1 MKTRLFVFAI
11 LSSLYLTAIAQPC
24 REVIAYYPGWQWYDR
39 NKLVDPASID
49 YSKYSIINFA
59 FFSPKAD
66 ASILGTD
73 PYSDEILLKGEI
85 NWSTTPPSYYPNT
98 SLIDLAHN
106 HGVKVLISL
115 GGWNDS
121 QHFPAIAADPAKRAL
136 FAHNCINLC
145 SFYNLDGI
153 DIDWE
158 YPGYAPNGGTPA
170 DEVNFTLLLQ
180 QVRDSLTAFETVA
193 GHPLLLTSCFSAS
206 TLNMQ
211 NIDWPQVL
219 PLLNSVNLMSY
230 DFFGSWD
237 AETNHNSPLYAPT
250 QGDQLFNL
258 DAAVQELINV
268 HNVPPDKINAGVA
281 FYGRSVKTNG
291 APALFG
297 SSLMQPD
304 NATFW
309 EDAGTPQYYNILN
322 KMNLFTAHF
331 DAQARVPYLLGTG
344 NLNTFVSYDNEQSIA
359 EKAAYIMNHALRGAI
374 IWELTGDYIESSPG
388 SGIVGATP
396 LADTLNAVFCGVT
409 SNYASAN
416 NTGKADFR
424 LCGSVITTQDE
435 SSGYDI
441 HIYSA
446 GGSMLLNQ
454 NLKGN
459 YTLPE
464 ASFSPGVYL
473 IRIQS
478 REKMFL
484 LKWVVVD

>member
-1 MKTRLFVFAI
+1 MTLRLLLFLLLSLRI
-11 LSSLYLTAIAQPC
+11 LFLSAQPC
-24 REVIAYYPGWQWYDR
+24 REIIAYYPGWQWYDR

-49 YSKYSIINFA
+49 YSQYSIINFA

-66 ASILGTD
+66 ASIQGTD

-98 SLIDLAHN
+98 SLVDRAHN
-106 HGVKVLISL
+106 QGVKVLLSL

-145 SFYNLDGI
+145 SYYNMDGI
-153 DIDWE
+153 DLDWE
-158 YPGYAPNGGTPA
+158 YPGYIPNGGTPA
-170 DEVNFTLLLQ
+170 DITNFTLLLR
-180 QVRDSLTAFETVA
+180 QVRDSLTAFEPVA

-206 TLNMQ
+206 TANMQ
-211 NIDWPQVL
+211 NIDWPEVL

-237 AETNHNSPLYAPT
+237 PETNHNAPLFAPA
-250 QGDQLFNL
+250 QGDPLFNL
-258 DAAVQELINV
+258 DAAVQELITI
-268 HNVPPDKINAGVA
+268 HNVPPDKINAGLA

-291 APALFG
+291 SPVLFG
-297 SSLMQPD
+297 ASLMQPD

-309 EDAGTPQYYNILN
+309 EDAGSPLYYNILN
-322 KMNLFTAHF
+322 KINLFTTHF
-331 DAQARVPYLLGTG
+331 DAQARVPYLLGSG
-344 NLNTFVSYDNEQSIA
+344 SLQTFVSYDDEQSIA
-359 EKAAYIMNHALRGAI
+359 EKAAYIVSNSLRGAI
-374 IWELTGDYIESSPG
+374 IWELTGDYLESAPG
-388 SGIVGATP
+388 SGIVSSTP
-396 LADTLNAVFCGVT
+396 LADTLNAVFCSVT
-409 SNYASAN
+409 SNHALAN

-424 LCGSVITTQDE
+424 LCGSVITTLNE
-435 SSGYDI
+435 SSGYEV

-454 NLKGN
+454 NVKGN
-459 YTLPE
+459 CNLPVT
-464 ASFSPGVYL
+464 SFPPGVYF
-473 IRIQS
+473 IRIQCMD
-478 REKMFL
+478 KLFL

>member
-1 MKTRLFVFAI
+1 MAIRLLLLLL
-11 LSSLYLTAIAQPC
+11 LSGQFLFLGAQPC
-24 REVIAYYPGWQWYDR
+24 REIIAYYPGWQWYDR
-39 NKLVDPASID
+39 NKLVDPAAID

-66 ASILGTD
+66 ASIQGTD

-98 SLIDLAHN
+98 SLVDRAHN
-106 HGVKVLISL
+106 QGVNVLLSI

-153 DIDWE
+153 DLDWE

-170 DEVNFTLLLQ
+170 DFTNFTLLLQ
-180 QVRDSLTAFETVA
+180 HVRDSLTAFEATA

-206 TLNMQ
+206 TINMQ
-211 NIDWPQVL
+211 QIDWPNVL
-219 PLLNSVNLMSY
+219 PLLHSVNLMSY

-237 AETNHNSPLYAPT
+237 PVTNHNSPLFAPA

-281 FYGRSVKTNG
+281 FYGRSVMTDG
-291 APALFG
+291 SAALFG
-297 SSLMQPD
+297 PSLMQPD

-309 EDAGTPQYYNILN
+309 EDAGSPLYYNILN
-322 KMNLFTAHF
+322 KMNLFTAQF
-331 DAQARVPYLLGTG
+331 DAQARVPYLLGSG

-359 EKAAYIMNHALRGAI
+359 EKASYIVSNSLRGAI
-374 IWELTGDYIESSPG
+374 IWELTGDYLESSPG
-388 SGIVGATP
+388 SGIVSGTP
-396 LADTLNAVFCGVT
+396 LADTLNAVFCGWT
-409 SNYASAN
+409 SNSPIVKNPEYQA
-416 NTGKADFR
+416 FH
-424 LCGSVITTQDE
+424 LHGSVVTATDLYSE
-435 SSGYDI
+435 YDI
-441 HIYSA
+441 QVFSA
-446 GGSMLLNQ
+446 AGSLL
-454 NLKGN
+454 LSKRISG
-459 YTLPE
+459 TFLLPE
-464 ASFSPGVYL
+464 SLFSPGVYV
-473 IRIQS
+473 IRIES
-478 REKMFL
+478 GEHLSVF
-484 LKWVVVD
+484 KWIVSE